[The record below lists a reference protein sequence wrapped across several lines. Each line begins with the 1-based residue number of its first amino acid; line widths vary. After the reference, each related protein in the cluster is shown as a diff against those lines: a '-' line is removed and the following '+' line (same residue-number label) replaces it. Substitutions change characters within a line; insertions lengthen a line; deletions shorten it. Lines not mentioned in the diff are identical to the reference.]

1 MALAAVAC
9 DKFFSLAG
17 VVTRCDDKSPLADV
31 AVKGV
36 LDEGVGEEDVM
47 LLSDQEGKFQVFMN
61 EPSDAWVTVTLSK
74 PGFKP
79 VSHQFRGSDGYT
91 AQSCLA
97 TSDSTES
104 STFE

>member
-9 DKFFSLAG
+9 DRFFSLAG

-31 AVKGV
+31 EVKAV
-36 LDEGVGEEDVM
+36 LDRGAGEEDLT
-47 LLSDQEGKFQVFMN
+47 LLSDQEGRFQVVMN

-79 VSHQFRGSDGYT
+79 TSHQFRGSDGDT
-91 AQSCLA
+91 AKACLA
-97 TSDSTES
+97 ASDSTES
-104 STFE
+104 SAFE